1 MSEAII
7 EDFLDTHERL
17 RRAIEGEDERR
28 LTWKASAESWS
39 ITEVLGHLA
48 DHSIVVSFRIRS
60 VLAGSTE
67 KLPAFSQNEWVERQH
82 TNEASAAEI
91 LDFFQAQLR
100 YNGQLLRRIE
110 PHEWE
115 KSGVNFK
122 GETVRIA
129 DIVRGFSAH
138 VDRHLGQIDRIKAA
152 QTAASPSL

>member
-1 MSEAII
+1 MSEPII

-48 DHSIVVSFRIRS
+48 DHAIVVSFRIRS
-60 VLAGSTE
+60 ILAGSTE
-67 KLPAFSQNEWVERQH
+67 TLPAFSQNEWVEQQH

-91 LDFFQAQLR
+91 LDFFRAQLR
-100 YNGQLLRRIE
+100 YNGQLLRRLE
-110 PHEWE
+110 PHEWG
-115 KSGVNFK
+115 KSGVNVK

-152 QTAASPSL
+152 QKAASPSV